1 MNRLERKE
9 QELRIVQQK
18 LQLEERKRKIFKES
32 LNSVKRRQHQKK
44 IFQAGLLFEEA
55 GILESYNREEIWLF
69 RGNGGCFSSAIP
81 VFMLIKWPLI
91 FGWEV

>member
-32 LNSVKRRQHQKK
+32 LRSTKRRQHQKK

-55 GILESYNREEIWLF
+55 
-69 RGNGGCFSSAIP
+69 
-81 VFMLIKWPLI
+81 
-91 FGWEV
+91 

>member
-32 LNSVKRRQHQKK
+32 LRSTKRRQHQKK

-55 GILESYNREEIWLF
+55 GILEEYDREEILKLLKE
-69 RGNGGCFSSAIP
+69 RVKINGKSF
-81 VFMLIKWPLI
+81 
-91 FGWEV
+91 

>member
-1 MNRLERKE
+1 MAKLTYNIPRDYTVIDLETTGTSPYK
-9 QELRIVQQK
+9 
-18 LQLEERKRKIFKES
+18 
-32 LNSVKRRQHQKK
+32 N
-44 IFQAGLLFEEA
+44 
-55 GILESYNREEIWLF
+55 GIIGLF

>member
-32 LNSVKRRQHQKK
+32 LNSAKRRQHQKK

-55 GILESYNREEIWLF
+55 GILEDYDREEILKLLKE
-69 RGNGGCFSSAIP
+69 RVKINGKSF
-81 VFMLIKWPLI
+81 
-91 FGWEV
+91 